1 MDFRLVVNASV
12 ERDQGKFSTR
22 EDIEGQLIEAV
33 EGADPGSITGENDGE
48 YSVTDW
54 SVEAEEVKTSKK
66 PKKDT
71 AILTA
76 VHAMQSTFARIEKA
90 NTLAEVRSDVR
101 LLQRNYDGLVL
112 QLSKAGVIQLD

>member
-66 PKKDT
+66 PKADDKV
-71 AILTA
+71 LQA
-76 VHAMQSTFARIEKA
+76 VRTMRATFARIEKA
-90 NTLAEVRSDVR
+90 QTLEEISSDV
-101 LLQRNYDGLVL
+101 LLLERQYDGLVL
-112 QLSKAGVIQLD
+112 QLSNAGMIKLD